1 MASTHHLQT
10 ASPSTTDFRFS
21 GKSSDWLGLIQVTLP
36 SPHPLLTAE
45 AGGMVEPSGITG
57 LGKGGEV
64 ILEDEYLINTSPC
77 LACRNGEG
85 AF

>member
-1 MASTHHLQT
+1 
-10 ASPSTTDFRFS
+10 
-21 GKSSDWLGLIQVTLP
+21 
-36 SPHPLLTAE
+36 
-45 AGGMVEPSGITG
+45 MVEPSGITG

-64 ILEDEYLINTSPC
+64 ILEEYLINTSPC